1 MVWEKQLNWSILR
14 KQVRSRIKE
23 RFKKFYITLLTTGI
37 IVFLEMYMLRDSFI
51 PWKLLHWLQQFPE
64 ENAVFL

>member
-23 RFKKFYITLLTTGI
+23 RIKKFYITLLTTGI
-37 IVFLEMYMLRDSFI
+37 TGFPLMSMLRDIFI

-64 ENAVFL
+64 ENTVFL